1 MREIIFRGRRADN
14 GEWVTGDLRHGGYYL
29 NDPNVY
35 IVVRFANT
43 VMNCPVDPAT
53 VGQYTGL
60 YDDTKWEDLTDA
72 EKLDFYHQHY
82 IGEDGMSVRFQ
93 CIDDVKP
100 LWRGKR
106 IFEGD
111 ILECVDR
118 YYNSHE
124 QRSIY
129 TLCVKYFMGRPCV
142 CFPGCEAGEPLYPL
156 CVGISIEVI
165 GNIAD
170 NPELLEGG
178 VD

>member
-1 MREIIFRGRRADN
+1 MREILFRGKQRLA
-14 GEWVTGDLRHGGYYL
+14 GGWCEGFPVKTGDHFRISTR
-29 NDPNVY
+29 NDM
-35 IVVRFANT
+35 ISFG
-43 VMNCPVDPAT
+43 VDLET

-60 YDDTKWEDLTDA
+60 YDGTKLEDLTDA

-111 ILECVDR
+111 IVNGLFLFEKPVAGVVTFRDGSFGVKWMRGCVEEF
-118 YYNSHE
+118 NAFTSCCNVE
-124 QRSIY
+124 W
-129 TLCVKYFMGRPCV
+129 
-142 CFPGCEAGEPLYPL
+142 
-156 CVGISIEVI
+156 EVI
-165 GNIAD
+165 GNGVD

-178 VD
+178 ANDG